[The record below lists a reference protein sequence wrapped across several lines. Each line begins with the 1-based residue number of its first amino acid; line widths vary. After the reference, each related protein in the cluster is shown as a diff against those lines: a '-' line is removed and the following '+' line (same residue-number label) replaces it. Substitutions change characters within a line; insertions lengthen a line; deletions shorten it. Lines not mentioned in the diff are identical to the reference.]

1 MTVCNVVFKRTSKYE
16 EILDKLMGG
25 KNVYLQGDACTGK
38 STLVRELQYDLSMKY
53 VYVNVPRNANCP
65 VLYKVCESIAA
76 QLSIQVETKCVGGVS
91 PQDTLRAIKQLEER
105 VLFVFDEGNNIPHN
119 HPDAVKEINEWL
131 YDLSTINGCQVVVA
145 SQTGLDK
152 TLPHFFA
159 NKSWRDVFNIISLD
173 NVSADGESVDIKL
186 AMQQWMERELLK
198 GKYTESFLKLI
209 SMGINGELELLDAIR
224 AASSVEYYNIN
235 VR

>member
-1 MTVCNVVFKRTSKYE
+1 MTVCNVVFKRTPKYE

-25 KNVYLQGDACTGK
+25 ANVYLQGATCTGK
-38 STLVRELQYDLSMKY
+38 STLVRELQFDLETRY
-53 VYVNVPRNANCP
+53 VYVSVPRDANYS

-76 QLSIQVETKCVGGVS
+76 QLNIEVESKCVGGVS
-91 PQDTLRAIKQLEER
+91 PEGTLQAIKQLEER
-105 VLFVFDEGNNIPHN
+105 VLFVFDEVGNIQNC
-119 HPDAVKEINEWL
+119 HPDAIKGINKWL
-131 YDLSTINGCQVVVA
+131 HDLSMVDGCQVVVA
-145 SQTGLDK
+145 SQTTLDK
-152 TLPHFFA
+152 ALPHFFA
-159 NKSWRDVFNIISLD
+159 NKSWRNVFDIVSLD
-173 NVSADGESVDIKL
+173 DVSADCESVDIKL
-186 AMQQWMERELLK
+186 AMQQWMKRELLK